1 MHYLSFQRAAR
12 VPSENLSVVVSK
24 GVRGGE
30 GGGGG
35 GTEGCNYGLWHEGFS
50 PPPPKNFREGLS
62 METNSMCTSS
72 FNEDSMVTKQHH

>member
-12 VPSENLSVVVSK
+12 IPSENLSVVVSK

-30 GGGGG
+30 GGGGVEQKDATMAY
-35 GTEGCNYGLWHEGFS
+35 GTRRFS